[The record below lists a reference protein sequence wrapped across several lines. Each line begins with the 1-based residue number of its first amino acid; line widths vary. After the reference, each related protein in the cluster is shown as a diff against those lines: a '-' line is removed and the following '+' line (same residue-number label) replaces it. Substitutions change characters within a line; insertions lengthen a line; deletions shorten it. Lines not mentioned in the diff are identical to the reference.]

1 MAKSSLPSRKSLG
14 EIVRAVRTVSPLL
27 SQADASWCIY
37 GSCALAL
44 NGLTHVEVHDVDILM
59 TEDGVRQLLALLPQ
73 AHLYDEDAPGGRFR
87 SLHAWVDVE
96 GVEIDLSGGLEVHH
110 EGSWT
115 PVRVNSV
122 QQHDGIRYA
131 SLQDCVRLL
140 RLFGRPKDLQR
151 LDTLRFIRYSLG
163 TNSEPLW

>member
-1 MAKSSLPSRKSLG
+1 MATSSLPSRKSLG

-96 GVEIDLSGGLEVHH
+96 GVEIDLSGGLEVLHD
-110 EGSWT
+110 GLWT
-115 PVRVNSV
+115 PVTIDHVV
-122 QQHDGIRYA
+122 QSDGIRYA
-131 SLQDCVRLL
+131 SLHDCARLL
-140 RLFGRPKDLQR
+140 RSFGRPKDLLRLEALQR
-151 LDTLRFIRYSLG
+151 WSLQQ
-163 TNSEPLW
+163 